1 MFHFSFRYVK
11 TIIKEGESVNF
22 KIAVCDDE
30 QVICLYLYNKLENL
44 MEQKSVRFEIDCFTS
59 GEELCKEIK
68 CTDYDLIFLDIEL
81 PEMNGVAVG
90 QYIRETLKNETTQIA
105 YISSKQE
112 YAMELFEMRPINF
125 LVKPLSDEKIE
136 NVIYKFLQ
144 LNRIDTEIFNF
155 KIGRDYY
162 KIPFSEILYFYS
174 NGRKIN
180 IVTLKKS
187 YEFYGSLDDVYS
199 EVKNKKFL
207 FVHKSFLV
215 NFKYIHKYEYE
226 QLTMSDDKIIP
237 VSQSRRK
244 SVRSEF
250 FEFEG
255 SDLT

>member
-1 MFHFSFRYVK
+1 M
-11 TIIKEGESVNF
+11 NF

-30 QVICLYLYNKLENL
+30 QIICSTMYNKLQNL
-44 MEQKSVRFEIDCFTS
+44 SKSKSVIFEIDCFTS
-59 GEELCKEIK
+59 GEELCDEIK
-68 CTDYDLIFLDIEL
+68 HTNYDLLFLDIEL
-81 PEMNGVAVG
+81 PKMNGVAVG
-90 QYIRETLKNETTQIA
+90 QYIRETLKNETIQIA

-136 NVIYKFLQ
+136 NVIDKFLQ
-144 LNRIDTEIFNF
+144 LNKIDTETFNF
-155 KIGRDYY
+155 KAGHNYY
-162 KIPFSEILYFYS
+162 KIPLSDILYFYS

-180 IVTLKKS
+180 IVTSNKE
-187 YEFYGSLDDVYS
+187 YEFYGSLDNIYS

-215 NFKYIHKYEYE
+215 NFKHINKYQYE
-226 QLTMSDDKIIP
+226 QITMSDDKIIP

-244 SVRSEF
+244 IVRSMF
-250 FEFEG
+250 FELEG

>member
-1 MFHFSFRYVK
+1 M
-11 TIIKEGESVNF
+11 NF

-30 QVICLYLYNKLENL
+30 QIICSTMYNKLQNL
-44 MEQKSVRFEIDCFTS
+44 SKSKSVIFEIDCFTS
-59 GEELCKEIK
+59 GEELCDEIK
-68 CTDYDLIFLDIEL
+68 HTNYDLLFLDIEL
-81 PEMNGVAVG
+81 PKMNGVAVG
-90 QYIRETLKNETTQIA
+90 QYIRETLKNETIQIA

-136 NVIYKFLQ
+136 NVIDKFLQ
-144 LNRIDTEIFNF
+144 LNKIDTETFNF
-155 KIGRDYY
+155 KARHNYY
-162 KIPFSEILYFYS
+162 KIPFSDILYFCS

-180 IVTLKKS
+180 IVTSNKE
-187 YEFYGSLDDVYS
+187 YEFYGSLDNIYS

-215 NFKYIHKYEYE
+215 NFKHINKYQYE
-226 QLTMSDDKIIP
+226 QITMSDNKIIP

-244 SVRSEF
+244 IVRSMF

-255 SDLT
+255 SNLT

>member
-1 MFHFSFRYVK
+1 M
-11 TIIKEGESVNF
+11 NF

-30 QVICLYLYNKLENL
+30 QIICSTMYNKLQNL
-44 MEQKSVRFEIDCFTS
+44 SKSKSVIFEIDCFTS
-59 GEELCKEIK
+59 GEELCDEIK
-68 CTDYDLIFLDIEL
+68 HTNYDLLFLDIEL
-81 PEMNGVAVG
+81 PKMNGVAVG
-90 QYIRETLKNETTQIA
+90 QYIRETLKNETIQIA

-136 NVIYKFLQ
+136 NVIDKFLQ
-144 LNRIDTEIFNF
+144 LNKIDTETFNF
-155 KIGRDYY
+155 KAGHNYY
-162 KIPFSEILYFYS
+162 KIPFSDILYFCS

-180 IVTLKKS
+180 IVTSNKE
-187 YEFYGSLDDVYS
+187 YEFYGSLDNIYS

-215 NFKYIHKYEYE
+215 NFKYIRKYQYE
-226 QLTMSDDKIIP
+226 QLTMSDNKIIP

-244 SVRSEF
+244 AVRSMF

>member
-1 MFHFSFRYVK
+1 M
-11 TIIKEGESVNF
+11 NF

-30 QVICLYLYNKLENL
+30 QIICSTMYNKLQNL
-44 MEQKSVRFEIDCFTS
+44 SKSKSVIFEIDCFTS
-59 GEELCKEIK
+59 GEELCDEIK
-68 CTDYDLIFLDIEL
+68 HTNYDLLFLDIEL
-81 PEMNGVAVG
+81 PKMNGVAVG
-90 QYIRETLKNETTQIA
+90 QYIRETLKNETIQIA

-136 NVIYKFLQ
+136 NVIDKFLQ
-144 LNRIDTEIFNF
+144 LNKIDTETFNF
-155 KIGRDYY
+155 KAGHNYY
-162 KIPFSEILYFYS
+162 KIPFSDILYFCS

-180 IVTLKKS
+180 IVTSNKE
-187 YEFYGSLDDVYS
+187 YEFYGSLDNIYS

-215 NFKYIHKYEYE
+215 NFKHINKYQYE
-226 QLTMSDDKIIP
+226 QITMSDDKIIP

-244 SVRSEF
+244 IVRSMF

-255 SDLT
+255 SNLT

>member
-1 MFHFSFRYVK
+1 M
-11 TIIKEGESVNF
+11 NF

-30 QVICLYLYNKLENL
+30 QIICSTMYNKLL
-44 MEQKSVRFEIDCFTS
+44 DLSKSKSVIFEIDCFTS
-59 GEELCKEIK
+59 GEELCDEIK
-68 CTDYDLIFLDIEL
+68 HTNYDLLFLDIEL
-81 PEMNGVAVG
+81 PKMNGVAVG
-90 QYIRETLKNETTQIA
+90 QYIRETLKNENIQIA

-136 NVIYKFLQ
+136 SLVDKFLK
-144 LNRIDTEIFNF
+144 LNKIDTETFNF
-155 KIGRDYY
+155 KAGHNYY
-162 KIPFSEILYFYS
+162 KIPFSDILYFCS

-180 IVTLKKS
+180 IVTLKKE
-187 YEFYGSLDDVYS
+187 YEFYGSLDNIYS

-215 NFKYIHKYEYE
+215 NFKYIRKYQYE
-226 QLTMSDDKIIP
+226 QLTMSDNKIIP
-237 VSQSRRK
+237 VSQMRRK
-244 SVRSEF
+244 TVRSMF

>member
-1 MFHFSFRYVK
+1 M
-11 TIIKEGESVNF
+11 NF

-30 QVICLYLYNKLENL
+30 QIICSTMYNKLQNL
-44 MEQKSVRFEIDCFTS
+44 SKSKSVIFEIDCFTS
-59 GEELCKEIK
+59 GEELCDEIK
-68 CTDYDLIFLDIEL
+68 HTNYDLLFLDIEL
-81 PEMNGVAVG
+81 PKMNGVAVG
-90 QYIRETLKNETTQIA
+90 QYIRETLKNETIQIA

-136 NVIYKFLQ
+136 NVIDKFLQ
-144 LNRIDTEIFNF
+144 LNKIDTETFNF
-155 KIGRDYY
+155 KAGHNYY
-162 KIPFSEILYFYS
+162 KIPLSDILYFYS

-180 IVTLKKS
+180 IVTSNKE
-187 YEFYGSLDDVYS
+187 YEFYGSLDNIYS

-215 NFKYIHKYEYE
+215 NFKHINKYQYE
-226 QLTMSDDKIIP
+226 KITMSDDKIIP

-244 SVRSEF
+244 IVRSMF
-250 FEFEG
+250 FELEG

>member
-1 MFHFSFRYVK
+1 M
-11 TIIKEGESVNF
+11 NF

-30 QVICLYLYNKLENL
+30 QIICSTMYNKLQNL
-44 MEQKSVRFEIDCFTS
+44 SKSKSVIFEIDCFTS
-59 GEELCKEIK
+59 GEELCDEIK
-68 CTDYDLIFLDIEL
+68 HTNYDLLFLDIEL
-81 PEMNGVAVG
+81 PKMNGVAVG
-90 QYIRETLKNETTQIA
+90 QYIRETLKNETIQIA

-136 NVIYKFLQ
+136 NVIDKFLQ
-144 LNRIDTEIFNF
+144 LNKIDVEIFNF
-155 KIGRDYY
+155 KSGRNYY
-162 KIPFSEILYFYS
+162 KIPLSDILYFYS

-180 IVTLKKS
+180 IVTSNKE
-187 YEFYGSLDDVYS
+187 YEFYGSLDNIYS

-215 NFKYIHKYEYE
+215 NFKHINKYQYE
-226 QLTMSDDKIIP
+226 QITMSDDKIIP

-244 SVRSEF
+244 IVRSMF
-250 FEFEG
+250 FELEG

>member
-1 MFHFSFRYVK
+1 M
-11 TIIKEGESVNF
+11 NF

-30 QVICLYLYNKLENL
+30 QIICSTMYNKLQNL
-44 MEQKSVRFEIDCFTS
+44 SKSKSVIFEIDCFTS
-59 GEELCKEIK
+59 GEELCDEIK
-68 CTDYDLIFLDIEL
+68 HTNYDLLFLDIEL
-81 PEMNGVAVG
+81 PKMNGVAVG
-90 QYIRETLKNETTQIA
+90 QYIRETLKNETIQIA

-136 NVIYKFLQ
+136 NVIDKFLQ
-144 LNRIDTEIFNF
+144 LNKIDTETFNF
-155 KIGRDYY
+155 KAGHNYY
-162 KIPFSEILYFYS
+162 KIPFSDILYFCS

-180 IVTLKKS
+180 IVTSNKE
-187 YEFYGSLDDVYS
+187 YEFYGSLDNIYS

-215 NFKYIHKYEYE
+215 NFKHINKYQYE
-226 QLTMSDDKIIP
+226 QITMSDDKIIP

-244 SVRSEF
+244 IVRSMF
-250 FEFEG
+250 FELEG